1 MVNMRAIVVDDERLV
16 IDYIVRILAGAGVE
30 VVGCCTNPYEA
41 LAMTKELQPD
51 VLFLDI
57 EMPEMS
63 GLEIAE
69 QVYADGLESE
79 IVFIT
84 AFNQYAV
91 DAFRVNA
98 LDYLLKPVRKEELNR
113 SLERVRKRR
122 GAGAGLEKRIGPRP
136 VSVSLFGKFS
146 VCLGDDPEPV
156 RWVTSKCAELFAYL
170 LLQRGDKEVSKWELF
185 EALWREKD
193 TEKADINLRSTV
205 SRVNKTLRDIR
216 AGMSLVSVRN
226 GYRLAAPDG
235 ELVID
240 ADQLERLAL
249 DSVEVGRSNLNDVE
263 QIVYRCDLPLL
274 QEFSGEWCESYRN
287 RYRQYFL
294 HLGERLLS
302 YYMHT
307 KSEPLKA
314 SRLAEMLV
322 THHPYNDSLRTAAL
336 KLHLQLGGPQQAAAY
351 YEAYAAMLKA
361 DLGTEPGEALAAV
374 YRSVLV

>member
-1 MVNMRAIVVDDERLV
+1 MVDMKAIVVDDERLV
-16 IDYIVRILAGAGVE
+16 IDYIVRLLAGAGVE

-41 LAMTKELQPD
+41 LRVARELQPD

-98 LDYLLKPVRKEELNR
+98 LDYLLKPVRREELNR

-122 GAGAGLEKRIGPRP
+122 SASAGVEKRIGPRQ

-146 VCLGDDPEPV
+146 VCFDDDSEPV

-170 LLQRGDKEVSKWELF
+170 LLRRGDREVSKWELF
-185 EALWREKD
+185 EALWKEKD

-205 SRVNKTLRDIR
+205 SRVNKTLRDVR
-216 AGMSLVSVRN
+216 AGLSLVSVRN
-226 GYRLAAPDG
+226 GYRLAAPNG
-235 ELVID
+235 ELVIN
-240 ADQLERLAL
+240 ADQLERFAL
-249 DSVEVGRSNLNDVE
+249 ESVEVNRENLKEVE
-263 QIVYRCDLPLL
+263 QLVHRCASSFL
-274 QEFSGEWCESYRN
+274 QEFSGEWCEPYRI
-287 RYRQYFL
+287 RYRRYFL

-302 YYMHT
+302 YYMH
-307 KSEPLKA
+307 SEPEPLRA
-314 SRLAEMLV
+314 LRLVEMLV
-322 THHPYNDSLRTAAL
+322 AHHPYDDSLRAAAL
-336 KLHLQLGGPQQAAAY
+336 KLHHQLGSPKQAAAY
-351 YEAYAAMLKA
+351 YEAYAAILKA
-361 DLGTEPGEALAAV
+361 DLGTEPGDELAAE
-374 YRSVLV
+374 YRSLIG